1 MRSRHLRS
9 RLGPDRRLPVRRR
22 CLARVAFEEAA
33 EIRRVA
39 EPQVKRQLRHRCLH
53 VNQQAA
59 GFAHQAGVDD
69 MLGAVPGFGPHQAV
83 EPLGRQP
90 QLVGVAGNRPVLG
103 VVLFHQHQPAR
114 VQRMPPLD
122 ARRAVAARAPLGQVP
137 QYAADML
144 ALLAQL
150 HANSPIT
157 RLDWV
162 GTSMGGLIGMAVAG
176 TPDLALPVPIRRLL
190 LNDVGPRLE
199 WSALQRIGTYVGQS
213 PRFASVE
220 EGAAWLRVQSA
231 DFGPH
236 TDAQWLALSEP
247 MLRPGPEGGFVLHY
261 DPKIAVP
268 MQGMTQEQVVQGEAL
283 LWNLYDAITAQT
295 LVLRG
300 AKSDLLTAQTVQEMA
315 QRGPKAHSVTL
326 ECVGH
331 APTLV
336 QPEQVALVKEFLF
349 R

>member
-1 MRSRHLRS
+1 MPRGMFSTMIES
-9 RLGPDRRLPVRRR
+9 RLNYVMCPGA
-22 CLARVAFEEAA
+22 AR
-33 EIRRVA
+33 
-39 EPQVKRQLRHRCLH
+39 
-53 VNQQAA
+53 
-59 GFAHQAGVDD
+59 
-69 MLGAVPGFGPHQAV
+69 AVPGGEDGVTQHRVGYWEWNQTGQVDHPHVIVCVHGLTRQGRDFDVLAQA
-83 EPLGRQP
+83 LS
-90 QLVGVAGNRPVLG
+90 
-103 VVLFHQHQPAR
+103 HHAR
-114 VQRMPPLD
+114 VICPDIAGR
-122 ARRAVAARAPLGQVP
+122 GQSDWLADPMAYGVP
-137 QYAADML
+137 QYAFDML
-144 ALLAQL
+144 VLLTQVHAQY
-150 HANSPIT
+150 PIAQ
-157 RLDWV
+157 LDWV

-199 WSALQRIGTYVGQS
+199 WSALQRIGTYVGES

>member
-1 MRSRHLRS
+1 MFSTMIES
-9 RLGPDRRLPVRRR
+9 RLNYVMCPGA
-22 CLARVAFEEAA
+22 AR
-33 EIRRVA
+33 
-39 EPQVKRQLRHRCLH
+39 
-53 VNQQAA
+53 
-59 GFAHQAGVDD
+59 
-69 MLGAVPGFGPHQAV
+69 AVPGGEDGVTQHRVGYWEWNQTGQLDHPHVIVCVHGLTRQGRDFDVLAQA
-83 EPLGRQP
+83 LS
-90 QLVGVAGNRPVLG
+90 
-103 VVLFHQHQPAR
+103 HHAR
-114 VQRMPPLD
+114 VICPDIAGR
-122 ARRAVAARAPLGQVP
+122 GQSDWLADPMAYGVP
-137 QYAADML
+137 QYAFDML
-144 ALLAQL
+144 VLLTQVHAQY
-150 HANSPIT
+150 PIAQ
-157 RLDWV
+157 LDWV

-199 WSALQRIGTYVGQS
+199 WSALQRIGTYVGES

-268 MQGMTQEQVVQGEAL
+268 MQGMTQEQVAQGEAL

-315 QRGPKAHSVTL
+315 QRGPKAHSATL
-326 ECVGH
+326 EGVGH

>member
-1 MRSRHLRS
+1 MPHGMFSTMIES
-9 RLGPDRRLPVRRR
+9 RLNYVMCPGA
-22 CLARVAFEEAA
+22 AR
-33 EIRRVA
+33 
-39 EPQVKRQLRHRCLH
+39 
-53 VNQQAA
+53 
-59 GFAHQAGVDD
+59 
-69 MLGAVPGFGPHQAV
+69 AVPGGEDGVTQHRVGYWEWNQTGQVDHPHVIVCVHGLTRQGRDFDVLAQA
-83 EPLGRQP
+83 LS
-90 QLVGVAGNRPVLG
+90 
-103 VVLFHQHQPAR
+103 HHAR
-114 VQRMPPLD
+114 VICPDIAGR
-122 ARRAVAARAPLGQVP
+122 GQSDWLADPMAYGVP
-137 QYAADML
+137 QYAFDML
-144 ALLAQL
+144 VLLTQVHAQY
-150 HANSPIT
+150 PIAQ
-157 RLDWV
+157 LDWV

-199 WSALQRIGTYVGQS
+199 WSALQRIGTYVGES

-315 QRGPKAHSVTL
+315 QRGPKAHSATL
-326 ECVGH
+326 EGVGH

>member
-1 MRSRHLRS
+1 MPHGMFSTMIES
-9 RLGPDRRLPVRRR
+9 RLNYVMCPGA
-22 CLARVAFEEAA
+22 AR
-33 EIRRVA
+33 
-39 EPQVKRQLRHRCLH
+39 
-53 VNQQAA
+53 
-59 GFAHQAGVDD
+59 
-69 MLGAVPGFGPHQAV
+69 AVPGGEDGVTQHRVGYWEWNQTGQVDHPHVIVCVHGLTRQGRDFDVLAQA
-83 EPLGRQP
+83 LS
-90 QLVGVAGNRPVLG
+90 
-103 VVLFHQHQPAR
+103 HHAR
-114 VQRMPPLD
+114 VICPDIAGR
-122 ARRAVAARAPLGQVP
+122 GQSDWLADPMAYGVP
-137 QYAADML
+137 QYAFDML
-144 ALLAQL
+144 VLLTQVHAQY
-150 HANSPIT
+150 PIAQ
-157 RLDWV
+157 LDWV

-268 MQGMTQEQVVQGEAL
+268 MQGMTQEQVAQGEAL

-326 ECVGH
+326 EGVGH

>member
-1 MRSRHLRS
+1 MFSTMIES
-9 RLGPDRRLPVRRR
+9 RLNYVMCPGA
-22 CLARVAFEEAA
+22 AR
-33 EIRRVA
+33 
-39 EPQVKRQLRHRCLH
+39 
-53 VNQQAA
+53 
-59 GFAHQAGVDD
+59 
-69 MLGAVPGFGPHQAV
+69 AVPGGEDGVNQHRVGYWEWNQTGQVDHPHVIVCVHGLTRQGRDFDVLAQA
-83 EPLGRQP
+83 LS
-90 QLVGVAGNRPVLG
+90 
-103 VVLFHQHQPAR
+103 HHAR
-114 VQRMPPLD
+114 VICPDIAGR
-122 ARRAVAARAPLGQVP
+122 GQSDWLADPMAYGVP
-137 QYAADML
+137 QYAFDML
-144 ALLAQL
+144 VLLTQVHAQY
-150 HANSPIT
+150 PIAQ
-157 RLDWV
+157 LDWV

-199 WSALQRIGTYVGQS
+199 WSALQRIGTYVGES

-236 TDAQWLALSEP
+236 TDAQWLALSGP

-268 MQGMTQEQVVQGEAL
+268 MQGMTQEQVAQGEAL

-315 QRGPKAHSVTL
+315 QRGPKAHSATL
-326 ECVGH
+326 EGVGH

>member
-1 MRSRHLRS
+1 MFSTMIES
-9 RLGPDRRLPVRRR
+9 RLNYVMCPGA
-22 CLARVAFEEAA
+22 AR
-33 EIRRVA
+33 
-39 EPQVKRQLRHRCLH
+39 
-53 VNQQAA
+53 
-59 GFAHQAGVDD
+59 
-69 MLGAVPGFGPHQAV
+69 AVPGGEDGVTQHRVGYWEWNQTGQVDHPHVIVCVHGLTRQGRDFDVLAQA
-83 EPLGRQP
+83 LS
-90 QLVGVAGNRPVLG
+90 
-103 VVLFHQHQPAR
+103 HHAR
-114 VQRMPPLD
+114 VICPDIAGR
-122 ARRAVAARAPLGQVP
+122 GQSDWLADPMAYGVP
-137 QYAADML
+137 QYAFDML
-144 ALLAQL
+144 VLLTQVHAQY
-150 HANSPIT
+150 PIAQ
-157 RLDWV
+157 LDWV

-199 WSALQRIGTYVGQS
+199 WSALQRIGTYVGES

-315 QRGPKAHSVTL
+315 QRGPKAHSATL
-326 ECVGH
+326 EGVGH

>member
-1 MRSRHLRS
+1 MIES
-9 RLGPDRRLPVRRR
+9 RLNYVMCPGA
-22 CLARVAFEEAA
+22 AR
-33 EIRRVA
+33 
-39 EPQVKRQLRHRCLH
+39 
-53 VNQQAA
+53 
-59 GFAHQAGVDD
+59 
-69 MLGAVPGFGPHQAV
+69 AVPGGEDGVTQHRVGYWEWNQTGQVDHPHVIVCVHGLTRQGRDFDVLAQA
-83 EPLGRQP
+83 LS
-90 QLVGVAGNRPVLG
+90 
-103 VVLFHQHQPAR
+103 HHAR
-114 VQRMPPLD
+114 VICPDIAGR
-122 ARRAVAARAPLGQVP
+122 GQSDWLADPMAYGVP
-137 QYAADML
+137 QYAFDML
-144 ALLAQL
+144 VLLTQVHAQY
-150 HANSPIT
+150 PIAQ
-157 RLDWV
+157 LDWV

>member
-1 MRSRHLRS
+1 MPHGMFSTMIES
-9 RLGPDRRLPVRRR
+9 RLNYVMCPGA
-22 CLARVAFEEAA
+22 AR
-33 EIRRVA
+33 
-39 EPQVKRQLRHRCLH
+39 
-53 VNQQAA
+53 
-59 GFAHQAGVDD
+59 
-69 MLGAVPGFGPHQAV
+69 AVPGGEDGVTQHRVGYWEWNQTGQVGHPHVIVCVHGLTRQGRDFDVLAQA
-83 EPLGRQP
+83 LS
-90 QLVGVAGNRPVLG
+90 
-103 VVLFHQHQPAR
+103 HHAR
-114 VQRMPPLD
+114 VICPDIAGR
-122 ARRAVAARAPLGQVP
+122 GQSDWLADPMAYGVP
-137 QYAADML
+137 QYAFDML
-144 ALLAQL
+144 VLLTQVHAQY
-150 HANSPIT
+150 PIAQ
-157 RLDWV
+157 LDWV

-199 WSALQRIGTYVGQS
+199 WSALQRIGTYVGES

-326 ECVGH
+326 EGVGH

-336 QPEQVALVKEFLF
+336 QQEQVALVKEFLF

>member
-1 MRSRHLRS
+1 MFSTMIES
-9 RLGPDRRLPVRRR
+9 RLNYVMCPGA
-22 CLARVAFEEAA
+22 AR
-33 EIRRVA
+33 
-39 EPQVKRQLRHRCLH
+39 
-53 VNQQAA
+53 
-59 GFAHQAGVDD
+59 
-69 MLGAVPGFGPHQAV
+69 AVPGGEDGVTQHRVGYWEWNQTGQVDHPHVIVCVHGLTRQGRDFDVLAQALSHHARV
-83 EPLGRQP
+83 ICPD
-90 QLVGVAGNRPVLG
+90 VAGR
-103 VVLFHQHQPAR
+103 
-114 VQRMPPLD
+114 
-122 ARRAVAARAPLGQVP
+122 GQSDWLADPMAYGVP
-137 QYAADML
+137 QYAFDML
-144 ALLAQL
+144 VLLTQVHAQY
-150 HANSPIT
+150 PIAQ
-157 RLDWV
+157 LDWV

-326 ECVGH
+326 EGVGH

>member
-1 MRSRHLRS
+1 MFSTMIES
-9 RLGPDRRLPVRRR
+9 RLNYVMCPGA
-22 CLARVAFEEAA
+22 AR
-33 EIRRVA
+33 
-39 EPQVKRQLRHRCLH
+39 
-53 VNQQAA
+53 
-59 GFAHQAGVDD
+59 
-69 MLGAVPGFGPHQAV
+69 AVPGGEDGVTQHRVGYWEWNQTGQVDHPHVIVCVHGLTRQGRDFDVLAQA
-83 EPLGRQP
+83 LS
-90 QLVGVAGNRPVLG
+90 
-103 VVLFHQHQPAR
+103 HHAR
-114 VQRMPPLD
+114 VICPDIAGR
-122 ARRAVAARAPLGQVP
+122 GQSDWLADPMAYGVP
-137 QYAADML
+137 QYAFDML
-144 ALLAQL
+144 VLLTQVHAQY
-150 HANSPIT
+150 PIAQ
-157 RLDWV
+157 LDWV

-199 WSALQRIGTYVGQS
+199 WSALQRIGTYVGES

-247 MLRPGPEGGFVLHY
+247 MLRPEPEGGFVLHY

-268 MQGMTQEQVVQGEAL
+268 MQGMTQEQVAQGEAL

-315 QRGPKAHSVTL
+315 QRGPKAHSATL
-326 ECVGH
+326 EGVGH

>member
-1 MRSRHLRS
+1 MFSTMIES
-9 RLGPDRRLPVRRR
+9 RLNYVMCPGA
-22 CLARVAFEEAA
+22 AR
-33 EIRRVA
+33 
-39 EPQVKRQLRHRCLH
+39 
-53 VNQQAA
+53 
-59 GFAHQAGVDD
+59 
-69 MLGAVPGFGPHQAV
+69 AVPGGEDGVTQHRVGYWEWNQTGQVDHPHVIVCVHGLTRQGRDFDVLAQA
-83 EPLGRQP
+83 LS
-90 QLVGVAGNRPVLG
+90 
-103 VVLFHQHQPAR
+103 HHAR
-114 VQRMPPLD
+114 VICPDIAGR
-122 ARRAVAARAPLGQVP
+122 GQSDWLADPMAYGVP
-137 QYAADML
+137 QYAFDML
-144 ALLAQL
+144 VLLTQVHAQY
-150 HANSPIT
+150 PIAQ
-157 RLDWV
+157 LDWV

-199 WSALQRIGTYVGQS
+199 WSALQRIGTYVGES

-326 ECVGH
+326 EGVGH

-336 QPEQVALVKEFLF
+336 QPEQLSLVIVFLF

>member
-1 MRSRHLRS
+1 MFSTMIES
-9 RLGPDRRLPVRRR
+9 RLNYVMCPGA
-22 CLARVAFEEAA
+22 AR
-33 EIRRVA
+33 
-39 EPQVKRQLRHRCLH
+39 
-53 VNQQAA
+53 
-59 GFAHQAGVDD
+59 
-69 MLGAVPGFGPHQAV
+69 AVPGGEDGVTQHRVGYWEWNQTGQVDHPHVIVCVHGLTRQ
-83 EPLGRQP
+83 GRDFD
-90 QLVGVAGNRPVLG
+90 VLAQ
-103 VVLFHQHQPAR
+103 VLSHHAR
-114 VQRMPPLD
+114 VICPDIAGR
-122 ARRAVAARAPLGQVP
+122 GQSDWLADPMAYGVP
-137 QYAADML
+137 QYAFDML
-144 ALLAQL
+144 VLLTQVHAQY
-150 HANSPIT
+150 PIAQ
-157 RLDWV
+157 LDWV

>member
-1 MRSRHLRS
+1 MFSTMIES
-9 RLGPDRRLPVRRR
+9 RLNYVMCPGAARTVPGGEDGVNQHRVGYWEWNQTGQVDNPHVIVCVHGLTRQGRDFDVLAQA
-22 CLARVAFEEAA
+22 LSHHARV
-33 EIRRVA
+33 IC
-39 EPQVKRQLRHRCLH
+39 PDI
-53 VNQQAA
+53 A
-59 GFAHQAGVDD
+59 G
-69 MLGAVPGFGPHQAV
+69 
-83 EPLGRQP
+83 R
-90 QLVGVAGNRPVLG
+90 
-103 VVLFHQHQPAR
+103 
-114 VQRMPPLD
+114 
-122 ARRAVAARAPLGQVP
+122 GQSDWLADPMAYGVP
-137 QYAADML
+137 QYAFDML
-144 ALLAQL
+144 VLLTQVHAQY
-150 HANSPIT
+150 PIAQ
-157 RLDWV
+157 LDWV

-199 WSALQRIGTYVGQS
+199 WSALQRIGTYVGES

-326 ECVGH
+326 EGVGH

>member
-1 MRSRHLRS
+1 MPHGMFSTMIES
-9 RLGPDRRLPVRRR
+9 RLNYVMCPGA
-22 CLARVAFEEAA
+22 AR
-33 EIRRVA
+33 
-39 EPQVKRQLRHRCLH
+39 
-53 VNQQAA
+53 
-59 GFAHQAGVDD
+59 
-69 MLGAVPGFGPHQAV
+69 AVPGGEDGVTQHRVGYWEWNQTGQVDHPHVIVCVHGLTRQGRDFDVLAQA
-83 EPLGRQP
+83 LS
-90 QLVGVAGNRPVLG
+90 
-103 VVLFHQHQPAR
+103 HHAR
-114 VQRMPPLD
+114 VICPDIAGR
-122 ARRAVAARAPLGQVP
+122 GQSDWLADPMAYGVP
-137 QYAADML
+137 QYAFDML
-144 ALLAQL
+144 VLLTQVHAQY
-150 HANSPIT
+150 PIAQ
-157 RLDWV
+157 LDWV

>member
-1 MRSRHLRS
+1 MFSTMIES
-9 RLGPDRRLPVRRR
+9 RLNYVMCPGA
-22 CLARVAFEEAA
+22 AR
-33 EIRRVA
+33 
-39 EPQVKRQLRHRCLH
+39 
-53 VNQQAA
+53 
-59 GFAHQAGVDD
+59 
-69 MLGAVPGFGPHQAV
+69 AVPGGEDGVTQHRVGYWEWNQTGQVDHPHVIVCVHGLTRQGRDFDVLAQA
-83 EPLGRQP
+83 LS
-90 QLVGVAGNRPVLG
+90 
-103 VVLFHQHQPAR
+103 HHAR
-114 VQRMPPLD
+114 VICPDIAGR
-122 ARRAVAARAPLGQVP
+122 GQSDWLADPMAYGVP
-137 QYAADML
+137 QYAFDML
-144 ALLAQL
+144 VLLTQVHAQY
-150 HANSPIT
+150 PIAQ
-157 RLDWV
+157 LDWV

-268 MQGMTQEQVVQGEAL
+268 MQGMTQEQVAQGEAL

-315 QRGPKAHSVTL
+315 QRGPKAHSATL
-326 ECVGH
+326 EGVGH

>member
-1 MRSRHLRS
+1 MPRGMFSTMIES
-9 RLGPDRRLPVRRR
+9 RLNYVMCPGA
-22 CLARVAFEEAA
+22 AR
-33 EIRRVA
+33 
-39 EPQVKRQLRHRCLH
+39 
-53 VNQQAA
+53 
-59 GFAHQAGVDD
+59 
-69 MLGAVPGFGPHQAV
+69 AVPGGEDGVTQHRVGYWEWNQTGQVDHPHVIVCVHGLTRQGRDFDVLAQA
-83 EPLGRQP
+83 LS
-90 QLVGVAGNRPVLG
+90 
-103 VVLFHQHQPAR
+103 HHAR
-114 VQRMPPLD
+114 VICPDIAGR
-122 ARRAVAARAPLGQVP
+122 GQSDWLADPMAYGVP
-137 QYAADML
+137 QYTFDML
-144 ALLAQL
+144 VLLTQVHAQY
-150 HANSPIT
+150 PIAQ
-157 RLDWV
+157 LDWV

-315 QRGPKAHSVTL
+315 QRGPKAHSATL
-326 ECVGH
+326 EGVGH

>member
-1 MRSRHLRS
+1 MFSTMIES
-9 RLGPDRRLPVRRR
+9 RLNYVMCPGA
-22 CLARVAFEEAA
+22 AR
-33 EIRRVA
+33 
-39 EPQVKRQLRHRCLH
+39 
-53 VNQQAA
+53 
-59 GFAHQAGVDD
+59 
-69 MLGAVPGFGPHQAV
+69 AVPGGEDGVTQHRVGYWEWNQTGQVGHPHVIVCVHGLTRQGRDFDVLAQA
-83 EPLGRQP
+83 LS
-90 QLVGVAGNRPVLG
+90 
-103 VVLFHQHQPAR
+103 HHAR
-114 VQRMPPLD
+114 VICPDIAGR
-122 ARRAVAARAPLGQVP
+122 GQSDWLADPMAYGVP
-137 QYAADML
+137 QYAFDML
-144 ALLAQL
+144 VLLTQVHAQY
-150 HANSPIT
+150 PIAQ
-157 RLDWV
+157 LDWV

-199 WSALQRIGTYVGQS
+199 WSALQRIGTYVGES

-326 ECVGH
+326 EGVGH
-331 APTLV
+331 APTLM

>member
-1 MRSRHLRS
+1 MPRGMFSTMIES
-9 RLGPDRRLPVRRR
+9 RLNYVMCPGA
-22 CLARVAFEEAA
+22 AR
-33 EIRRVA
+33 
-39 EPQVKRQLRHRCLH
+39 
-53 VNQQAA
+53 
-59 GFAHQAGVDD
+59 
-69 MLGAVPGFGPHQAV
+69 AVPGGEDGVTQHRVGYWEWNQTGQVGHPHVIVCVHGLTRQGRDFDVLAQALSHHARV
-83 EPLGRQP
+83 ICPD
-90 QLVGVAGNRPVLG
+90 VAGR
-103 VVLFHQHQPAR
+103 
-114 VQRMPPLD
+114 
-122 ARRAVAARAPLGQVP
+122 GQSDWLADPMAYGVP
-137 QYAADML
+137 QYAFDML
-144 ALLAQL
+144 VLLTQVHAQY
-150 HANSPIT
+150 PIAQ
-157 RLDWV
+157 LDWV

>member
-1 MRSRHLRS
+1 MFSTMIES
-9 RLGPDRRLPVRRR
+9 RLNYVMCPGA
-22 CLARVAFEEAA
+22 AR
-33 EIRRVA
+33 
-39 EPQVKRQLRHRCLH
+39 
-53 VNQQAA
+53 
-59 GFAHQAGVDD
+59 
-69 MLGAVPGFGPHQAV
+69 AVPGGEDGATQHRVGYWEWNQPGQVDHPHVIVCVHGLTRQGRDFDVLAQA
-83 EPLGRQP
+83 LS
-90 QLVGVAGNRPVLG
+90 
-103 VVLFHQHQPAR
+103 HHAR
-114 VQRMPPLD
+114 VICPDIAGR
-122 ARRAVAARAPLGQVP
+122 GQSDWLADPMAYGVP
-137 QYAADML
+137 QYAFDML
-144 ALLAQL
+144 VLLTQVHAQY
-150 HANSPIT
+150 PIAQ
-157 RLDWV
+157 LDWV

-326 ECVGH
+326 EGVGH

>member
-1 MRSRHLRS
+1 MPRGMFSTMIES
-9 RLGPDRRLPVRRR
+9 RLNYVMCPGA
-22 CLARVAFEEAA
+22 AR
-33 EIRRVA
+33 
-39 EPQVKRQLRHRCLH
+39 
-53 VNQQAA
+53 
-59 GFAHQAGVDD
+59 
-69 MLGAVPGFGPHQAV
+69 AVPGGEDGVNQHRVGYWEWNQTGQVDNPHVIVCVHGLTRQGRDFDVLAQA
-83 EPLGRQP
+83 LS
-90 QLVGVAGNRPVLG
+90 
-103 VVLFHQHQPAR
+103 HHAR
-114 VQRMPPLD
+114 VICPDIAGR
-122 ARRAVAARAPLGQVP
+122 GQSDWLADPMAYGVP
-137 QYAADML
+137 QYAFDML
-144 ALLAQL
+144 VLLTQVHAQY
-150 HANSPIT
+150 PIAQ
-157 RLDWV
+157 LDWV

-199 WSALQRIGTYVGQS
+199 WSALQRIGTYVGES

-268 MQGMTQEQVVQGEAL
+268 MQGMTQEQVAQGEAL

>member
-1 MRSRHLRS
+1 MFSTMIES
-9 RLGPDRRLPVRRR
+9 RLNYVMCPGA
-22 CLARVAFEEAA
+22 AR
-33 EIRRVA
+33 
-39 EPQVKRQLRHRCLH
+39 
-53 VNQQAA
+53 
-59 GFAHQAGVDD
+59 
-69 MLGAVPGFGPHQAV
+69 AVPGGEDGVNQHRVGYWEWNQTGQLDHPHVIVCVHGLTRQGRDFDVLAQA
-83 EPLGRQP
+83 LS
-90 QLVGVAGNRPVLG
+90 
-103 VVLFHQHQPAR
+103 HHAR
-114 VQRMPPLD
+114 VICPDIAGR
-122 ARRAVAARAPLGQVP
+122 GQSDWLADPMAYGVP
-137 QYAADML
+137 QYAFDML
-144 ALLAQL
+144 VLLTQVHAQY
-150 HANSPIT
+150 PIAQ
-157 RLDWV
+157 LDWV

-199 WSALQRIGTYVGQS
+199 WSALQRIGTYVGES

-268 MQGMTQEQVVQGEAL
+268 MQGMTQEQVAQGEAL

-300 AKSDLLTAQTVQEMA
+300 AKSDLLTAKTVQEMA
-315 QRGPKAHSVTL
+315 QRGPKAHSATL
-326 ECVGH
+326 EGVGH

>member
-1 MRSRHLRS
+1 MPHGMFSTMIES
-9 RLGPDRRLPVRRR
+9 RLNYVMCPGA
-22 CLARVAFEEAA
+22 AR
-33 EIRRVA
+33 
-39 EPQVKRQLRHRCLH
+39 
-53 VNQQAA
+53 
-59 GFAHQAGVDD
+59 
-69 MLGAVPGFGPHQAV
+69 AVPGGEDGVNQHRVGYWEWNQTGQLDHPHVIVCVHGLTRQGRDFDVLAQA
-83 EPLGRQP
+83 LS
-90 QLVGVAGNRPVLG
+90 
-103 VVLFHQHQPAR
+103 HHAR
-114 VQRMPPLD
+114 VICPDIAGR
-122 ARRAVAARAPLGQVP
+122 GQSDWLADPMAYGVP
-137 QYAADML
+137 QYAFDML
-144 ALLAQL
+144 VLLTQVHAQY
-150 HANSPIT
+150 PIAQ
-157 RLDWV
+157 LDWV

-199 WSALQRIGTYVGQS
+199 WSALQRIGTYVGES

>member
-1 MRSRHLRS
+1 MFSTMIES
-9 RLGPDRRLPVRRR
+9 RLNYVMCPGA
-22 CLARVAFEEAA
+22 AR
-33 EIRRVA
+33 
-39 EPQVKRQLRHRCLH
+39 
-53 VNQQAA
+53 
-59 GFAHQAGVDD
+59 
-69 MLGAVPGFGPHQAV
+69 AVPGGEDGVTQHRVGYWEWNQTGQVGHPHVIVCVHGLTRQGRDFDVLAQA
-83 EPLGRQP
+83 LS
-90 QLVGVAGNRPVLG
+90 
-103 VVLFHQHQPAR
+103 HHAR
-114 VQRMPPLD
+114 VICPDIAGR
-122 ARRAVAARAPLGQVP
+122 GQSDWLADPMAYGVP
-137 QYAADML
+137 QYAFDML
-144 ALLAQL
+144 VLLTQVHAQY
-150 HANSPIT
+150 PIAQ
-157 RLDWV
+157 LDWV

-326 ECVGH
+326 EGVGH

>member
-1 MRSRHLRS
+1 MPRGMFSTMIES
-9 RLGPDRRLPVRRR
+9 RLNYVMCPGA
-22 CLARVAFEEAA
+22 AR
-33 EIRRVA
+33 
-39 EPQVKRQLRHRCLH
+39 
-53 VNQQAA
+53 
-59 GFAHQAGVDD
+59 
-69 MLGAVPGFGPHQAV
+69 AVPGGEDGVTQHRVGYWEWNQTGQVDHPHVIVCVHGLTRQGRDFDVLAQA
-83 EPLGRQP
+83 LS
-90 QLVGVAGNRPVLG
+90 
-103 VVLFHQHQPAR
+103 HHAR
-114 VQRMPPLD
+114 VICPDIAGR
-122 ARRAVAARAPLGQVP
+122 GQSDWLADPMAYGVP
-137 QYAADML
+137 QYAFDML
-144 ALLAQL
+144 VLLTQVHAQY
-150 HANSPIT
+150 PIAQ
-157 RLDWV
+157 LDWV
-162 GTSMGGLIGMAVAG
+162 GTSMGGLMGMAVAG

-199 WSALQRIGTYVGQS
+199 WSALQRIGTYVGES

-326 ECVGH
+326 EGVGH

>member
-1 MRSRHLRS
+1 MIES
-9 RLGPDRRLPVRRR
+9 RLNYVMCPGA
-22 CLARVAFEEAA
+22 AR
-33 EIRRVA
+33 
-39 EPQVKRQLRHRCLH
+39 
-53 VNQQAA
+53 
-59 GFAHQAGVDD
+59 
-69 MLGAVPGFGPHQAV
+69 AVPGGEDGVNQHRVGYWEWNQTGQVDHPHVIVCVHGLTRQGRDFDVLAQA
-83 EPLGRQP
+83 LS
-90 QLVGVAGNRPVLG
+90 
-103 VVLFHQHQPAR
+103 HHAR
-114 VQRMPPLD
+114 VICPDIAGR
-122 ARRAVAARAPLGQVP
+122 GQSDWLADPMAYGVP
-137 QYAADML
+137 QYAFDML
-144 ALLAQL
+144 VLLTQVHAQY
-150 HANSPIT
+150 PIAQ
-157 RLDWV
+157 LDWV

-199 WSALQRIGTYVGQS
+199 WSALQRIGTYVGES

-326 ECVGH
+326 EGVGH

>member
-1 MRSRHLRS
+1 MFSTMIES
-9 RLGPDRRLPVRRR
+9 RLNYVMCPGA
-22 CLARVAFEEAA
+22 AR
-33 EIRRVA
+33 
-39 EPQVKRQLRHRCLH
+39 
-53 VNQQAA
+53 
-59 GFAHQAGVDD
+59 
-69 MLGAVPGFGPHQAV
+69 AVPGGEDGVNQHRVGYWEWNQTGQVDHPHVIVCVHGLTRQGRDFDVLAQA
-83 EPLGRQP
+83 LS
-90 QLVGVAGNRPVLG
+90 
-103 VVLFHQHQPAR
+103 HHAR
-114 VQRMPPLD
+114 VICPDIAGR
-122 ARRAVAARAPLGQVP
+122 GQSDWLADPMAYGVP
-137 QYAADML
+137 QYAFDML
-144 ALLAQL
+144 VLLTQVHAQY
-150 HANSPIT
+150 PIAQ
-157 RLDWV
+157 LDWV

>member
-1 MRSRHLRS
+1 MIES
-9 RLGPDRRLPVRRR
+9 RLNYVMCPGA
-22 CLARVAFEEAA
+22 AR
-33 EIRRVA
+33 
-39 EPQVKRQLRHRCLH
+39 
-53 VNQQAA
+53 
-59 GFAHQAGVDD
+59 
-69 MLGAVPGFGPHQAV
+69 AVPGGEDGVTQHRVGYWEWNQTGQVDHPHVIVCVHGLTRQGRDFDVLAQA
-83 EPLGRQP
+83 LS
-90 QLVGVAGNRPVLG
+90 
-103 VVLFHQHQPAR
+103 HHAR
-114 VQRMPPLD
+114 VICPDIAGR
-122 ARRAVAARAPLGQVP
+122 GQSDWLADPMAYGVP
-137 QYAADML
+137 QYAFDML
-144 ALLAQL
+144 VLLTQVHAQY
-150 HANSPIT
+150 PIAQ
-157 RLDWV
+157 LDWV

-199 WSALQRIGTYVGQS
+199 WSALQRIGTYVGES

-326 ECVGH
+326 EGVGH

>member
-1 MRSRHLRS
+1 MPHGMFSTMIES
-9 RLGPDRRLPVRRR
+9 RLNYVMCPGA
-22 CLARVAFEEAA
+22 AR
-33 EIRRVA
+33 
-39 EPQVKRQLRHRCLH
+39 
-53 VNQQAA
+53 
-59 GFAHQAGVDD
+59 
-69 MLGAVPGFGPHQAV
+69 AVPGGEDGVTQHRVGYWEWNQTGQVDHPHVIVCVHGLTRQGRDFDVLAQA
-83 EPLGRQP
+83 LS
-90 QLVGVAGNRPVLG
+90 
-103 VVLFHQHQPAR
+103 HHAR
-114 VQRMPPLD
+114 VICPDIAGR
-122 ARRAVAARAPLGQVP
+122 GQSDWLADPMAYGVP
-137 QYAADML
+137 QYAFDML
-144 ALLAQL
+144 VLLTQVHAQY
-150 HANSPIT
+150 PIAQ
-157 RLDWV
+157 LDWV

-261 DPKIAVP
+261 DPKIVVP

-326 ECVGH
+326 EGVGH

>member
-1 MRSRHLRS
+1 MFSTMIES
-9 RLGPDRRLPVRRR
+9 RLNYVMCPGA
-22 CLARVAFEEAA
+22 AR
-33 EIRRVA
+33 
-39 EPQVKRQLRHRCLH
+39 
-53 VNQQAA
+53 
-59 GFAHQAGVDD
+59 
-69 MLGAVPGFGPHQAV
+69 AVPGGEDGVNQHRVGYWEWNQTGQLDHPHVIVCVHGLTRQGRDFDVLAQA
-83 EPLGRQP
+83 LS
-90 QLVGVAGNRPVLG
+90 
-103 VVLFHQHQPAR
+103 HHAR
-114 VQRMPPLD
+114 VICPDIVGR
-122 ARRAVAARAPLGQVP
+122 GQSDWLADPMAYGVP
-137 QYAADML
+137 QYAFDML
-144 ALLAQL
+144 VLLTQVHAQY
-150 HANSPIT
+150 PIAQ
-157 RLDWV
+157 LDWV

-199 WSALQRIGTYVGQS
+199 WSALQRIGTYVGES

-268 MQGMTQEQVVQGEAL
+268 MQGMTQEQVAQGEAL

-315 QRGPKAHSVTL
+315 QRGPKAHSATL
-326 ECVGH
+326 EGVGH

>member
-1 MRSRHLRS
+1 MPRGMFSTMIES
-9 RLGPDRRLPVRRR
+9 RLNYVMCPGA
-22 CLARVAFEEAA
+22 AR
-33 EIRRVA
+33 
-39 EPQVKRQLRHRCLH
+39 
-53 VNQQAA
+53 
-59 GFAHQAGVDD
+59 
-69 MLGAVPGFGPHQAV
+69 AVPGGEDGVTQHRVGYWEWNQTGQVDHPHVIVCVHGLTRQGRDFDVLAQA
-83 EPLGRQP
+83 LS
-90 QLVGVAGNRPVLG
+90 
-103 VVLFHQHQPAR
+103 HHAR
-114 VQRMPPLD
+114 VICPDIAGR
-122 ARRAVAARAPLGQVP
+122 GQSDWLADPMAYGVP
-137 QYAADML
+137 QYAFDML
-144 ALLAQL
+144 VLLTQVHAQY
-150 HANSPIT
+150 PIAQ
-157 RLDWV
+157 LDWV

-199 WSALQRIGTYVGQS
+199 WSALQRIGTYVGES

-315 QRGPKAHSVTL
+315 QRGPNAHSVTL
-326 ECVGH
+326 EGVGH

>member
-1 MRSRHLRS
+1 MPRGMFSTMIES
-9 RLGPDRRLPVRRR
+9 RLNYVMCPGA
-22 CLARVAFEEAA
+22 AR
-33 EIRRVA
+33 
-39 EPQVKRQLRHRCLH
+39 
-53 VNQQAA
+53 
-59 GFAHQAGVDD
+59 
-69 MLGAVPGFGPHQAV
+69 AVPGGEDGVNQHRVGYWEWNQTGQVDHPHVIVCVHGLTRQGRDFDVLAQA
-83 EPLGRQP
+83 LS
-90 QLVGVAGNRPVLG
+90 
-103 VVLFHQHQPAR
+103 HHAR
-114 VQRMPPLD
+114 VICPDIAGR
-122 ARRAVAARAPLGQVP
+122 GQSDWLADPMAYGVP
-137 QYAADML
+137 QYAFDML
-144 ALLAQL
+144 VLLTQVHAQY
-150 HANSPIT
+150 PIAQ
-157 RLDWV
+157 LDWV

-199 WSALQRIGTYVGQS
+199 WSALQRIGTYVGES

-315 QRGPKAHSVTL
+315 QRGPKAHSATL
-326 ECVGH
+326 EGVGH

>member
-1 MRSRHLRS
+1 MFSTMIES
-9 RLGPDRRLPVRRR
+9 RLNYVMCPGA
-22 CLARVAFEEAA
+22 AR
-33 EIRRVA
+33 
-39 EPQVKRQLRHRCLH
+39 
-53 VNQQAA
+53 
-59 GFAHQAGVDD
+59 
-69 MLGAVPGFGPHQAV
+69 AVPGGEDGVNQHRVGYWEWNQTGQVDHPHVIVCVHGLTRQGRDFDVLAQA
-83 EPLGRQP
+83 LS
-90 QLVGVAGNRPVLG
+90 
-103 VVLFHQHQPAR
+103 HHAR
-114 VQRMPPLD
+114 VICPDIAGR
-122 ARRAVAARAPLGQVP
+122 GQSDWLADPMAYGVP
-137 QYAADML
+137 QYAFDML
-144 ALLAQL
+144 VLLTQVHAQY
-150 HANSPIT
+150 PIAQ
-157 RLDWV
+157 LDWV

-199 WSALQRIGTYVGQS
+199 WSALQRIGTYVGES

>member
-1 MRSRHLRS
+1 MFSTMIES
-9 RLGPDRRLPVRRR
+9 RLNYVMCPGA
-22 CLARVAFEEAA
+22 AR
-33 EIRRVA
+33 
-39 EPQVKRQLRHRCLH
+39 
-53 VNQQAA
+53 
-59 GFAHQAGVDD
+59 
-69 MLGAVPGFGPHQAV
+69 AVPGGEDGVTQHRVGYWEWNQTGQVDHPHVIVCVHGLTRQGRDFDVLAQA
-83 EPLGRQP
+83 LS
-90 QLVGVAGNRPVLG
+90 
-103 VVLFHQHQPAR
+103 HHAR
-114 VQRMPPLD
+114 VICPDIAGR
-122 ARRAVAARAPLGQVP
+122 GQSDWLADPMAYGVP
-137 QYAADML
+137 QYAFDML
-144 ALLAQL
+144 VLLTQVHAQY
-150 HANSPIT
+150 PIAQ
-157 RLDWV
+157 LDWV

-300 AKSDLLTAQTVQEMA
+300 AKSDLLTAETVQEMA

>member
-1 MRSRHLRS
+1 MPRGMFSTMIES
-9 RLGPDRRLPVRRR
+9 RLNYVMCPGA
-22 CLARVAFEEAA
+22 AR
-33 EIRRVA
+33 
-39 EPQVKRQLRHRCLH
+39 
-53 VNQQAA
+53 
-59 GFAHQAGVDD
+59 
-69 MLGAVPGFGPHQAV
+69 AVPGGEDGVTQHRVGYWEWNQTGQVDNPHVIVCVHGLTRQGRDFDVLAQA
-83 EPLGRQP
+83 LS
-90 QLVGVAGNRPVLG
+90 
-103 VVLFHQHQPAR
+103 HHAR
-114 VQRMPPLD
+114 VICPDIAGR
-122 ARRAVAARAPLGQVP
+122 GQSDWLADPMAYGVP
-137 QYAADML
+137 QYAFDML
-144 ALLAQL
+144 VLLTQVHAQY
-150 HANSPIT
+150 PIAQ
-157 RLDWV
+157 LDWV

-199 WSALQRIGTYVGQS
+199 WSALQRIGMYVGQS

-326 ECVGH
+326 EGVGH

>member
-1 MRSRHLRS
+1 MFSTMIES
-9 RLGPDRRLPVRRR
+9 RLNYVMCPGA
-22 CLARVAFEEAA
+22 AR
-33 EIRRVA
+33 
-39 EPQVKRQLRHRCLH
+39 
-53 VNQQAA
+53 
-59 GFAHQAGVDD
+59 
-69 MLGAVPGFGPHQAV
+69 AVPGGEDGVNQHRVGYWEWNQTGQLDHPHVIVCVHGLTRQGRDFDVLAQA
-83 EPLGRQP
+83 LS
-90 QLVGVAGNRPVLG
+90 
-103 VVLFHQHQPAR
+103 HHAR
-114 VQRMPPLD
+114 VICPDIAGR
-122 ARRAVAARAPLGQVP
+122 GQSDWLADPMAYGVP
-137 QYAADML
+137 QYAFDML
-144 ALLAQL
+144 VLLTQVHAQY
-150 HANSPIT
+150 PIAQ
-157 RLDWV
+157 LDWV

-199 WSALQRIGTYVGQS
+199 WSALQRIGTYVGES

-268 MQGMTQEQVVQGEAL
+268 MQGMTQEQVAQGEAL

>member
-1 MRSRHLRS
+1 MPRGMFSTMIES
-9 RLGPDRRLPVRRR
+9 RLNYVMCPGA
-22 CLARVAFEEAA
+22 AR
-33 EIRRVA
+33 
-39 EPQVKRQLRHRCLH
+39 
-53 VNQQAA
+53 
-59 GFAHQAGVDD
+59 
-69 MLGAVPGFGPHQAV
+69 AVPGGEDGVTQHRVGYWEWNQTGQVGHPHVIVCVHGLTRQGRDFDVLAQA
-83 EPLGRQP
+83 LS
-90 QLVGVAGNRPVLG
+90 
-103 VVLFHQHQPAR
+103 HHAR
-114 VQRMPPLD
+114 VICPDIAGR
-122 ARRAVAARAPLGQVP
+122 GQSDWLADPMAYGVP
-137 QYAADML
+137 QYAFDML
-144 ALLAQL
+144 VLLTQVHAQY
-150 HANSPIT
+150 PIAQ
-157 RLDWV
+157 LDWV

-199 WSALQRIGTYVGQS
+199 WSALQRIGTYVGES

-247 MLRPGPEGGFVLHY
+247 MLRPGTEGGFVLHY

-326 ECVGH
+326 EGVGH

>member
-1 MRSRHLRS
+1 MFSTMIES
-9 RLGPDRRLPVRRR
+9 RLNYVMCPGA
-22 CLARVAFEEAA
+22 AR
-33 EIRRVA
+33 
-39 EPQVKRQLRHRCLH
+39 
-53 VNQQAA
+53 
-59 GFAHQAGVDD
+59 
-69 MLGAVPGFGPHQAV
+69 AVPGGEDGVTQHRVGYWEWNQTGQVDHPHVIVCVHGLTRQ
-83 EPLGRQP
+83 GRDFD
-90 QLVGVAGNRPVLG
+90 VLAQ
-103 VVLFHQHQPAR
+103 VLSHHAR
-114 VQRMPPLD
+114 VICPDIAGR
-122 ARRAVAARAPLGQVP
+122 GQSDWLADPMAYGVP
-137 QYAADML
+137 QYAFDML
-144 ALLAQL
+144 VLLTQVHAQY
-150 HANSPIT
+150 PIAQ
-157 RLDWV
+157 LDWV

-326 ECVGH
+326 EGVGH

>member
-1 MRSRHLRS
+1 MPHGMFSTMIES
-9 RLGPDRRLPVRRR
+9 RLNYVMCPGA
-22 CLARVAFEEAA
+22 AR
-33 EIRRVA
+33 
-39 EPQVKRQLRHRCLH
+39 
-53 VNQQAA
+53 
-59 GFAHQAGVDD
+59 
-69 MLGAVPGFGPHQAV
+69 AVPGGEDGVTQHRVGYWEWNQTGQVDHPHVIVCVHGLTRQGRDFDVLAQA
-83 EPLGRQP
+83 LS
-90 QLVGVAGNRPVLG
+90 
-103 VVLFHQHQPAR
+103 HHAR
-114 VQRMPPLD
+114 VICPDIAGR
-122 ARRAVAARAPLGQVP
+122 GQSDWLADPMAYGVP
-137 QYAADML
+137 QYAFDML
-144 ALLAQL
+144 VLLTQVHAQY
-150 HANSPIT
+150 PIAQ
-157 RLDWV
+157 LDWV

-199 WSALQRIGTYVGQS
+199 WSALQRIGTYVGES

-268 MQGMTQEQVVQGEAL
+268 MQGMTQEQVAQGEAL

-300 AKSDLLTAQTVQEMA
+300 AKSDLLTAKTVQEMA

-326 ECVGH
+326 EGVGH

>member
-1 MRSRHLRS
+1 MPRGMFSTMIES
-9 RLGPDRRLPVRRR
+9 RLNYVMCPGA
-22 CLARVAFEEAA
+22 AR
-33 EIRRVA
+33 
-39 EPQVKRQLRHRCLH
+39 
-53 VNQQAA
+53 
-59 GFAHQAGVDD
+59 
-69 MLGAVPGFGPHQAV
+69 AVPGGEDGVTQHRVGYWEWNQTGQVDHPHVIVCVHGLTRQ
-83 EPLGRQP
+83 GRDFD
-90 QLVGVAGNRPVLG
+90 VLAQ
-103 VVLFHQHQPAR
+103 VLSHHAR
-114 VQRMPPLD
+114 VICPDIAGR
-122 ARRAVAARAPLGQVP
+122 GQSDWLADPMAYGVP
-137 QYAADML
+137 QYAFDML
-144 ALLAQL
+144 VLLTQVHAQY
-150 HANSPIT
+150 PIAQ
-157 RLDWV
+157 LDWV

-199 WSALQRIGTYVGQS
+199 WSALQRIGTYVGES

>member
-1 MRSRHLRS
+1 MFSTMIES
-9 RLGPDRRLPVRRR
+9 RLNYVMCPGA
-22 CLARVAFEEAA
+22 AR
-33 EIRRVA
+33 
-39 EPQVKRQLRHRCLH
+39 
-53 VNQQAA
+53 
-59 GFAHQAGVDD
+59 
-69 MLGAVPGFGPHQAV
+69 AVPGGEDGVNQHRVGYWEWNQTGQLDHPHVIVCVHGLTRQGRDFDVLAQA
-83 EPLGRQP
+83 LS
-90 QLVGVAGNRPVLG
+90 
-103 VVLFHQHQPAR
+103 HHAR
-114 VQRMPPLD
+114 VICPDIAGR
-122 ARRAVAARAPLGQVP
+122 GQSDWLADPMAYGVP
-137 QYAADML
+137 QYAFDML
-144 ALLAQL
+144 VLLTQVHAQY
-150 HANSPIT
+150 PIAQ
-157 RLDWV
+157 LDWV

-326 ECVGH
+326 EGVGH